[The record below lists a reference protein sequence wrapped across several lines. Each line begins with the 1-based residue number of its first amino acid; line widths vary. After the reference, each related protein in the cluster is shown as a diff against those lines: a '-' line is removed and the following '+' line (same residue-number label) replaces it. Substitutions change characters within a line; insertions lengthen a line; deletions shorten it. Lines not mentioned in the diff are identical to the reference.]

1 MALLYGPAARCKPKV
16 MIWRSWVLRFCIRP
30 LTELL
35 RSWPSWI
42 SARARSHSRLGPEG
56 QKGHLITNALA
67 RPFLHLLIPTRR
79 PRRESQ
85 LWLWDQLKPSP
96 RSHRRSLARS
106 GERRGRQGAAAIP
119 LVNLS
124 VFISGCCLRDA
135 RLITALLCKHGP
147 GDPRELVGKGRN
159 QNIGM

>member
-1 MALLYGPAARCKPKV
+1 M
-16 MIWRSWVLRFCIRP
+16 
-30 LTELL
+30 
-35 RSWPSWI
+35 
-42 SARARSHSRLGPEG
+42 
-56 QKGHLITNALA
+56 GHLITNALA

-124 VFISGCCLRDA
+124 VFIRLLALWHA
-135 RLITALLCKHGP
+135 RNSCALALARSRQFVPACWRAP
-147 GDPRELVGKGRN
+147 QPKGWDVSVERHERARRRN
-159 QNIGM
+159 RASTSSLAVAK